1 MKKILLLFV
10 LVFSTALVAQN
21 RYHKIDSLLN
31 YLNKNDKFM
40 GSLSIREGDKV
51 VFSKGYGFADAD
63 QKIKADNN
71 TKYKVGSISKIF
83 TAVITMQL
91 IEEKKLRLETKLT
104 KFFPKLEN
112 ADKISIEDL
121 LHHRTGIKDY
131 INQDSIT
138 QEELDAPDLKQTILN
153 KILNYESIAEPN
165 TKFEYSNSNY
175 YLLGIIIEKITKK
188 SFAENLENRIV
199 KKVGLKNTY
208 YPSEQVNVLNKESYS
223 YLFDG
228 SKWGKTE
235 EWKNDIAY
243 AAGSV
248 ISTPNDLTAF
258 LYELFEGKLVKK
270 SSLESMK
277 ELKDSYGKALIQM
290 PFGER
295 KFYGHTGGIESFRS
309 VVGYYPT
316 EKVGISLVVN
326 GDNFNR
332 NDIMIGILS
341 IYYKMPF
348 PFPSFEKIN
357 PETIKEITGIYS
369 SKDIPLKI
377 TVFEKDGELL
387 AQATGQSSFPL
398 TQKDEKTFVFQAA
411 RIEIEFGENSFI
423 LKQGGQKFNFV
434 KD

>member
-10 LVFSTALVAQN
+10 LAFSTGLVAQN

-40 GSLSIREGDKV
+40 GSISIREGDKV

-63 QKIKADNN
+63 QKVVADNN

-131 INQDSIT
+131 INQDSLS
-138 QEELDAPDLKQTILN
+138 QEELNAPDLKKAILN
-153 KILNYESIAEPN
+153 KIVNYQSIAEPN

-175 YLLGIIIEKITKK
+175 YLLGSIIETITKK

-199 KKVGLKNTY
+199 KKIGLKNTY
-208 YPSEQVNVLNKESYS
+208 YPSEQVNISKKESFS

-228 SKWGKTE
+228 KKWQKFE

-243 AAGSV
+243 AAGAV
-248 ISTPNDLTAF
+248 ISTPDDLTAF

-270 SSLESMK
+270 TSLESMK

-316 EKVGISLVVN
+316 EKIGISLVVN

-341 IYYKMPF
+341 MYYKMPF

-357 PETIKEITGIYS
+357 PETIEAFSGTYS
-369 SKDIPLKI
+369 SNDLPLKI
-377 TVFEKDGELL
+377 TIFEKEGELL

-411 RIEIEFGENSFI
+411 RIEIEFGENTLI

-434 KD
+434 KE

>member
-10 LVFSTALVAQN
+10 LAFSTSLVAQN

-31 YLNKNDKFM
+31 YLNKNEKFM

-63 QKIKADNN
+63 QKVKADNT
-71 TKYKVGSISKIF
+71 TKYKVGSITKIF

-121 LHHRTGIKDY
+121 LHHRSGIKDY
-131 INQDSIT
+131 INQDSLT
-138 QEELDAPDLKQTILN
+138 LEELDSPDLKQTILN
-153 KILNYESIAEPN
+153 KIINYKSIAEPN

-175 YLLGIIIEKITKK
+175 YLLGSIIETITKK
-188 SFAENLENRIV
+188 SYAENLESRIV
-199 KKVGLKNTY
+199 KKIGLKNTY
-208 YPSEQVNVLNKESYS
+208 YPSEQVNISKHESYS

-228 SKWGKTE
+228 AKWQKFE

-243 AAGSV
+243 AAGAI
-248 ISTPNDLTAF
+248 ISTPDDLTAF

-309 VVGYYPT
+309 VVGYYPS
-316 EKVGISLVVN
+316 EKVGISLIVN

-341 IYYKMPF
+341 MYYKMPF

-357 PETIKEITGIYS
+357 PEDRKS
-369 SKDIPLKI
+369 
-377 TVFEKDGELL
+377 V
-387 AQATGQSSFPL
+387 
-398 TQKDEKTFVFQAA
+398 V
-411 RIEIEFGENSFI
+411 
-423 LKQGGQKFNFV
+423 
-434 KD
+434 

>member
-10 LVFSTALVAQN
+10 LAFSTGLVAQN

-31 YLNKNDKFM
+31 YLNNNDKFM

-63 QKIKADNN
+63 QKVKADNE

-91 IEEKKLRLETKLT
+91 IEEKKLRLETKLS
-104 KFFPKLEN
+104 KYFPKIEN
-112 ADKISIEDL
+112 ADKISIGDL
-121 LHHRTGIKDY
+121 LHNRSGIKDY
-131 INQDSIT
+131 INQDSLS
-138 QEELDAPDLKQTILN
+138 QEEIDTPNLKQTILN

-175 YLLGIIIEKITKK
+175 YLLGLIIENITKK
-188 SFAENLENRIV
+188 SFAENLESRIV
-199 KKVGLKNTY
+199 KKIGLKNTY
-208 YPSEQVNVLNKESYS
+208 YPSEQVNISKHESYS
-223 YLFDG
+223 YLFNG
-228 SKWGKTE
+228 SKWKKTE
-235 EWKNDIAY
+235 EWKNDIAF
-243 AAGSV
+243 AAGSI

-258 LYELFEGKLVKK
+258 LFELFEGKLVKK
-270 SSLESMK
+270 SSLENMK
-277 ELKDSYGKALIQM
+277 ELKNGYGKALMQM

-341 IYYKMPF
+341 IYYKIPF

-357 PETIKEITGIYS
+357 PETIKEISGIYS

-398 TQKDEKTFVFQAA
+398 TQKDEKTFIFQAA
-411 RIEIEFGENSFI
+411 GIEIEFGENSFI
-423 LKQGGQKFNFV
+423 LKQGGQKFIFI
-434 KD
+434 KE

>member
-10 LVFSTALVAQN
+10 LAFSTSLVAQN
-21 RYHKIDSLLN
+21 RFHKIDSLLN
-31 YLNKNDKFM
+31 YLNKNEKFM
-40 GSLSIREGDKV
+40 GSISIREGDKV
-51 VFSKGYGFADAD
+51 AFSKGYGFADAD
-63 QKIKADNN
+63 QKVKADNT

-83 TAVITMQL
+83 TAVMIMQL
-91 IEEKKLRLETKLT
+91 IEENKLRLETKLT
-104 KFFPKLEN
+104 KFFPKIEN

-131 INQDSIT
+131 INQDSLT
-138 QEELDAPDLKQTILN
+138 QKELDASDIKETIIN
-153 KILNYESIAEPN
+153 KIVNYPSIAEPN

-175 YLLGIIIEKITKK
+175 FLLGSIIENITKK

-199 KKVGLKNTY
+199 KKIGLKNTY
-208 YPSEQVNVLNKESYS
+208 YPNEQVNISKKESYS

-228 SKWGKTE
+228 TKWEKSE
-235 EWKNDIAY
+235 EWNNDIAY
-243 AAGSV
+243 AAGAIV
-248 ISTPNDLTAF
+248 STPNDLTLF
-258 LYELFEGKLVKK
+258 LYQLFEGKLVKK

-277 ELKDSYGKALIQM
+277 QIKDSYGKALIQF

-316 EKVGISLVVN
+316 EKLGISLVVN

-341 IYYKMPF
+341 MYYKMPF
-348 PFPSFEKIN
+348 PFPSFEKIDS
-357 PETIKEITGIYS
+357 EKLQSYIGTYT
-369 SKDIPLKI
+369 SKDIPVKI
-377 TVFEKDGELL
+377 EITEKEGQLL

-398 TQKDEKTFVFQAA
+398 TFKEENIFIFSAA
-411 RIEIEFGENSFI
+411 GIEIEFTNNTLL
-423 LKQGGQKFNFV
+423 LKQGGQKFNFS
-434 KD
+434 KE

>member
-10 LVFSTALVAQN
+10 LAFSTSLVAQN

-31 YLNKNDKFM
+31 YLNKNEKFM

-63 QKIKADNN
+63 QKVKADNT
-71 TKYKVGSISKIF
+71 TKYKVGSITKIF
-83 TAVITMQL
+83 TAVMTMQL

-121 LHHRTGIKDY
+121 LHHRSGIKDY
-131 INQDSIT
+131 INQDSLT
-138 QEELDAPDLKQTILN
+138 QEELDSPNLKQTIIN
-153 KILNYESIAEPN
+153 KIVNYKSIAEPN

-175 YLLGIIIEKITKK
+175 YLLGSIIETITKK
-188 SFAENLENRIV
+188 SYAENIENRIV
-199 KKVGLKNTY
+199 KKIGLQNTY
-208 YPSEQVNVLNKESYS
+208 YPTEQVNISKKESFS

-228 SKWGKTE
+228 AKWQKYE

-243 AAGSV
+243 AAGAV

-277 ELKDSYGKALIQM
+277 ELKDSYGKALMQM

-309 VVGYYPT
+309 VVGYYPS
-316 EKVGISLVVN
+316 EKVGISLIVN

-341 IYYKMPF
+341 MYYKMPF

-357 PETIKEITGIYS
+357 PEKIKAISGVYS

-377 TVFEKDGELL
+377 TIFEKDGELL

-398 TQKDEKTFVFQAA
+398 TQKNENTFVFQAA

-423 LKQGGQKFNFV
+423 LHQGGQKVNFI
-434 KD
+434 KE

>member
-10 LVFSTALVAQN
+10 LAFSTGLVAQN

-31 YLNKNDKFM
+31 YLNNNDKFM

-51 VFSKGYGFADAD
+51 VFSKAYGFADAD
-63 QKIKADNN
+63 QKVKADNE

-91 IEEKKLRLETKLT
+91 IEEKKLRLETKLS
-104 KFFPKLEN
+104 KYFPKIEN

-121 LHHRTGIKDY
+121 LHHRSGILDY
-131 INQDSIT
+131 INQDSLT
-138 QEELDAPDLKQTILN
+138 QEELNAPDLKQAILN
-153 KILNYESIAEPN
+153 KIINYKSLAEPN

-175 YLLGIIIEKITKK
+175 FLLGSIIETITKK
-188 SFAENLENRIV
+188 SFAENVETRIV
-199 KKVGLKNTY
+199 NKIGLKNTY
-208 YPSEQVNVLNKESYS
+208 YPSEQVNISNKESYS

-228 SKWGKTE
+228 SKWEKTE
-235 EWKNDIAY
+235 EWRNDIAF
-243 AAGSV
+243 AAGAV

-270 SSLESMK
+270 SSLEGMK

-357 PETIKEITGIYS
+357 PETIKEISGIYS

-398 TQKDEKTFVFQAA
+398 SQKDEKTFVFQAA

-434 KD
+434 KE